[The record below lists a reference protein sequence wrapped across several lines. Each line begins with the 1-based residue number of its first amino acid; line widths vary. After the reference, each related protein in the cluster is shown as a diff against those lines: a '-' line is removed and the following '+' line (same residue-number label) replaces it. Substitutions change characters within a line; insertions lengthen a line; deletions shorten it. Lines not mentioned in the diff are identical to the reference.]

1 MITNEDIVTIV
12 QNILSTTLELEAYAC
27 ERTAIANRTGHVSG
41 CIQISG
47 EWQGA
52 VVIQSP
58 ESLAQTFASKFF
70 ELDERDLTEED
81 LRDAFAELTNM
92 IGGNIK
98 GQVPCPSFLSIPSV
112 TTGQDFDFHLSSAVI
127 VRDLDVQCE
136 GETLRIMMFEEDR
149 SQPSRF
155 VRAHATK
162 DRSINNFP
170 IVP

>member
-1 MITNEDIVTIV
+1 MITNEDIISIV
-12 QNILSTTLELEAYAC
+12 QSILSTTLELESFAC
-27 ERTAIANRTGHVSG
+27 DRSSTVNAQGNVSG

-70 ELDERDLTEED
+70 ELSKEELSEDD

-112 TTGQDFDFHLSSAVI
+112 TTGQDFDFHLSNAVM

-136 GETLRIMMFEEDR
+136 GEKLRIMMFEEDKA
-149 SQPSRF
+149 
-155 VRAHATK
+155 RAP
-162 DRSINNFP
+162 RR
-170 IVP
+170 

>member
-1 MITNEDIVTIV
+1 MISNEDIVTIV
-12 QNILSTTLELEAYAC
+12 QSILATTLELESFAC
-27 ERTAIANRTGHVSG
+27 ERISTNSSNKNVSG

-58 ESLAQTFASKFF
+58 EGLAKTVASRFF
-70 ELDERDLTEED
+70 ELNDQNVSEDD

-112 TTGQDFDFHLSSAVI
+112 TTGQDFDFHLPNAVLL
-127 VRDLDVQCE
+127 RDLDVQCE
-136 GETLRIMMFEEDR
+136 GEKLRIMMFEEDK
-149 SQPSRF
+149 SQPSRLAQ
-155 VRAHATK
+155 RK
-162 DRSINNFP
+162 
-170 IVP
+170 